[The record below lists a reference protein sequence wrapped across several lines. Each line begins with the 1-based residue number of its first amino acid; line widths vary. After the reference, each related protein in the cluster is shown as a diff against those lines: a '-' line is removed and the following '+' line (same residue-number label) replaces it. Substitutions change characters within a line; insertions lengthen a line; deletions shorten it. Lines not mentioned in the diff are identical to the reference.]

1 MERVVMKMLTLFS
14 LEQYMNANKKS
25 IFDDI
30 VLPTSPLIDK
40 DTLTDKILL
49 DCGEFEPL
57 YSNADFMAFAT
68 RNFFK
73 VHARTIDKWVKALE
87 VEYEPLEN
95 YNRTE
100 VETYGAEEN
109 NVAEVHTTV
118 DGLKKTTETSETV
131 TRETVQGEVTTTS
144 YDGETTETQYQGKV
158 TTTSYD
164 GETTEQKHL
173 GKVTTTVTPPDTQSV
188 IDYAQPFNYVS
199 DNAYDNI
206 VQNKTVTKIS
216 DSTNPTPATVTV
228 VQEDPLDDDLIT
240 RKGDSTKPNVSEVQ
254 GDNTDKSEIKRSGDS
269 TKPNVS
275 TIDGNSSKPTT
286 ETTTGSLLNPHT
298 ITTGH
303 EQGENDE
310 TTIVKN
316 PRELHAY
323 GNIGVTTSQQM
334 LESELELQ
342 RFNLYQQITDLYLTE
357 MVIPVYA

>member
-1 MERVVMKMLTLFS
+1 MLTLFS

-30 VLPTSPLIDK
+30 VLPTSLLIDK

-73 VHARTIDKWVKALE
+73 VHARTFDKWVTALE
-87 VEYEPLEN
+87 VDYEPLEN

-100 VETYGAEEN
+100 TETFGADEN

-118 DGLKKTTETSETV
+118 DGLKKTTETSETL

-158 TTTSYD
+158 TTTSYE
-164 GETTEQKHL
+164 GETTEQKHQ
-173 GKVTTTVTPPDTQSV
+173 GKVTTTVTPPDTQHV
-188 IDYAQPFNYVS
+188 IEYVQPYNSLSTTPQEVIPERS
-199 DNAYDNI
+199 S
-206 VQNKTVTKIS
+206 KTIIS

-228 VQEDPLDDDLIT
+228 IQEDPLDDDLIT
-240 RKGDSTKPNVSEVQ
+240 RKGDSTKPNVSELQ
-254 GDNTDKSEIKRSGDS
+254 GDNSDKSEIKRSGDS

-275 TIDGNSSKPTT
+275 TIDGNIAKPTT
-286 ETTTGSLLNPHT
+286 ETTTGSTLNPHT

-303 EQGENDE
+303 ELGENDE

-316 PRELHAY
+316 PRELHAF

-342 RFNLYQQITDLYLTE
+342 RFNLYQQITDLYLKE
-357 MVIPVYA
+357 MVIAVYA

>member
-1 MERVVMKMLTLFS
+1 MKMLTLFS

-57 YSNADFMAFAT
+57 YSNADFMNFAT
-68 RNFFK
+68 KNFFK
-73 VHARTIDKWVKALE
+73 IHARTFDKWVKALE

-100 VETYGAEEN
+100 TETYGVDEN
-109 NVAEVHTTV
+109 NIAEVHTTV

-131 TRETVQGEVTTTS
+131 TKETVQGEVTTTS
-144 YDGETTETQYQGKV
+144 YEGETTETQYQGKV
-158 TTTSYD
+158 TTTSYE
-164 GETTEQKHL
+164 GETTEQKHQ
-173 GKVTTTVTPPDTQSV
+173 GKVTTTVTPPDTQTV
-188 IDYAQPFNYVS
+188 NEYGEPYNYVS
-199 DNAYDNI
+199 TI
-206 VQNKTVTKIS
+206 QGEEIIKSHTVTKIS
-216 DSTNPTPATVTV
+216 DSANPTIATTTV
-228 VQEDPLDDDLIT
+228 VQEDPNDDDLIT
-240 RKGDSTKPNVSEVQ
+240 RKGDSEKPNVSAVQ
-254 GDNTDKSEIKRSGDS
+254 GDNNDKSEIKRSGDEN
-269 TKPNVS
+269 KPNVS
-275 TIDGNSSKPTT
+275 KIDGNESKPTT
-286 ETTTGSLLNPHT
+286 ETTKGSTVNPHT

-303 EQGENDE
+303 EEGEKDE

-342 RFNLYQQITDLYLTE
+342 RFNLYQQITDLYLKE
-357 MVIPVYA
+357 MVIAVYA